1 MPCSV
6 VSVSHSYEPAFSL
19 TVLSESRLDD
29 ELKTTPFFFHFIFP
43 LLAKII
49 QKENIRTFKM
59 KIFLSF
65 VLYLRLF
72 AKEN

>member
-6 VSVSHSYEPAFSL
+6 SISHSYEPAFSL
-19 TVLSESRLDD
+19 TVLSESRLLD

-49 QKENIRTFKM
+49 QNIHTFKM
-59 KIFLSF
+59 KSFFLVSF
-65 VLYLRLF
+65 ST
-72 AKEN
+72 